1 MTRSRLRKLRR
12 IQARAGG
19 ASRTTVAG
27 VVVGRSRQLF
37 WRAAPV
43 ASALLSCIPAAR
55 AADDDTSGAGTGLA
69 EVVVTATKR
78 TENIQ
83 DVPVSIQAFGTEKLS
98 QMNVSSFDDYAKLIP
113 SLSFQN
119 GGQGVGGPSFEHVYM
134 RGVASGGDGNHSG
147 PQPSVGMYLDEQPV
161 TTIDG
166 NLNVHIYDI
175 QRIEALSGPQGTL
188 YGASS
193 ESGTI
198 RIITNKPD
206 PKAFAAGY
214 DLEANTVAHGSN
226 GDKFEGFVNIPIAS
240 NAAVRLVGWYE
251 KDAGYIDNVHGTA
264 FFGTSGTTLD
274 NTGHTR
280 NNYNDVETKGGRAAL
295 KVNLDDNW
303 TILPQF
309 MGQVQDANGNFGY
322 NPAVGPLETVKFKP
336 EFAHDSWVQ
345 SALTVEGKI
354 ADFDLVYAGAYLT
367 RNTHEYEDYTD
378 YSLYYDA
385 GYGKYYLDNAG
396 NLINPAQYIIGRD
409 HYTKLSNELRITSPA
424 QWPVR
429 FTLGLFQERQAH
441 YILQDYVVNNFGA
454 PLADSLSVPGWP
466 GTVWLTD
473 EVRTDRDSAVFTE
486 VAWDIF
492 STGLTLNAGIRYYTY
507 DNTLGGFY
515 GFGQNFVFGSSEGV
529 ATCLNNT
536 PFFGAPCSDLNGRST
551 GSGNTPKI
559 NLSYKFDG
567 DKLIYATW
575 SKGFRPG
582 GVNRNG
588 GGSLPPY
595 KADYLTNYEIGWKT
609 SWLNNSLRWNG
620 AVFDEKWKSFQF
632 AFLGPNAV
640 TIIGN
645 AGNAE
650 IRGVETDLEW
660 AVTRSFTLS
669 GSLSVLN
676 PKLTQ
681 TYCAD
686 ATKCG
691 PGVAVDPTYEQYAPN
706 GEQLPVTAKVKGN
719 IIARYNFPVFQYTG
733 YLQGSAQY
741 VGARWADLR
750 LTARNELG
758 QEPAYATADFAAGMQ
773 VNNMTAEFFV
783 TNAFDRLAVIDRV
796 AECDVAKCGQ
806 INIYTTPNQP
816 RTIGLRFGQRF

>member
-1 MTRSRLRKLRR
+1 LRR
-12 IQARAGG
+12 IQARAGD
-19 ASRTTVAG
+19 ARRTTVAG
-27 VVVGRSRQLF
+27 GSRQLF

-55 AADDDTSGAGTGLA
+55 AADEDTGTGLA

-78 TENIQ
+78 AENIQ
-83 DVPVSIQAFGTEKLS
+83 DVPVSIQAFGTQKLE

-113 SLSFQN
+113 SLSFQSA
-119 GGQGVGGPSFEHVYM
+119 QGPSFEHTYM

-147 PQPSVGMYLDEQPV
+147 SQPSVGMYLDEQPV

-166 NLNVHIYDI
+166 NLNIHIYDI

-214 DLEANTVAHGSN
+214 DLEGNNVANGNN
-226 GDKFEGFVNIPIAS
+226 GYKVEAFVNIPLTGI
-240 NAAVRLVGWYE
+240 AAVRLVGWDE
-251 KDAGYIDNVHGTA
+251 KDAGFIDNVHGTA
-264 FFGTSGTTLD
+264 PFGTSGTTLD
-274 NTGHTR
+274 NAGHTHSS
-280 NNYNDVETKGGRAAL
+280 YNDVETKGGRAAL
-295 KVNLDDNW
+295 KVDLDDNW
-303 TILPQF
+303 TILPQV
-309 MGQVQDANGNFGY
+309 MGQVLDTHGNFAY
-322 NPAVGPLETVKFKP
+322 NPAVGPLQTVKFMP
-336 EFAHDSWVQ
+336 EYTHDSWVQ
-345 SALTVEGKI
+345 SALTIEGKI
-354 ADFDLVYAGAYLT
+354 ADFDLVYTGAYLT
-367 RNTHEYEDYTD
+367 RNTQEYEDYTD
-378 YSLYYDA
+378 YSLAYDA

-409 HYTKLSNELRITSPA
+409 HYTKISNELRVTSPA
-424 QWPVR
+424 SWPVR
-429 FTLGLFQERQAH
+429 FTAGLFQQRQAH
-441 YILQDYVVNNFGA
+441 YILQDYVVNNFGD

-473 EVRTDRDSAVFTE
+473 EVRTDRDRAAFAE

-492 STGLTLNAGIRYYTY
+492 NTGLTLNTGIRYYTF
-507 DNTLGGFY
+507 DNTLGGYY
-515 GFGQNFVFGSSEGV
+515 GFGPNFVFGASEGV
-529 ATCLNNT
+529 STCFNNT

-559 NLSYKFDG
+559 NLTYKFDP
-567 DKLIYATW
+567 DKMVYFTW

-588 GGSLPPY
+588 GGKLPPY
-595 KADYLTNYEIGWKT
+595 KPDYLTNYEIGWKT

-632 AFLGPNAV
+632 AFLGANAV
-640 TIIGN
+640 TIIAN

-650 IRGVETDLEW
+650 IRGVESDLEW

-669 GSLSVLN
+669 AGVAVLDA
-676 PKLTQ
+676 KLTQ
-681 TYCAD
+681 KYCANQD
-686 ATKCG
+686 RCG
-691 PGVAVDPTYEQYAPN
+691 DNVPLDPTYEQYAPN
-706 GEQLPVTAKVKGN
+706 GEQLPVTPKFKGN
-719 IIARYNFPVFQYTG
+719 ITARYNFPLGQYSG
-733 YLQGSAQY
+733 YVQGSLQY

-750 LTARNELG
+750 LLAREQLG
-758 QEPAYATADFAAGMQ
+758 QEPAYATADFAAGTQ
-773 VNNMTAEFFV
+773 IKNTTAELFV
-783 TNAFDRLAVIDRV
+783 TNAFNRIGELDRF
-796 AECDVAKCGQ
+796 AECDALTCGPV
-806 INIYTTPNQP
+806 NVYVTPTVP